1 MSAEAERLLNVEEYL
16 SRERESAQRH
26 EYWDGR
32 AVAMAGASRAHGL
45 ICWNVANVL
54 GPQIRRRGCEGYV
67 SDMRVWIPASPRYVY
82 PDVVVVCGEPAFE
95 DAEVDTLV
103 NPTLVVEVLSP
114 STEVKD
120 RGLKLFAY
128 RGIESLRVCLL
139 VAQDRTWIEHWQRQD
154 DGSWRV
160 VEVTDSE
167 TAIDLPEIGASLPV
181 AEVYAGV
188 PGTQGTD

>member
-1 MSAEAERLLNVEEYL
+1 MSAEAQRIVSVGEYL
-16 SRERESAQRH
+16 AQERQSDDKH
-26 EYWDGR
+26 EYWDGQV
-32 AVAMAGASRAHGL
+32 VAMAGASRAHSL

-67 SDMRVWIPASPRYVY
+67 SEMRVRIPASRRYVY
-82 PDVVVVCGEPAFE
+82 PDVVVVCDEPVFE
-95 DAEVDTLV
+95 DAEVDTLI

-114 STEVKD
+114 STEERD

-128 RGIESLRVCLL
+128 RSIESLRVCLL

-160 VEVTDSE
+160 VEITDPEAS
-167 TAIDLPEIGASLPV
+167 IDLPEIGSSVPV
-181 AEVYAGV
+181 ADVYAGV
-188 PGTQGTD
+188 PDK